1 MPEICPCSFSFPF
14 GALIPFE
21 IILLELSFFSNFENR
36 LADALQEL
44 QENTIEMERN
54 RVIPELV
61 ELYNVENAAHKLLP
75 QAKYLTKL
83 IGSDNKRVITAFNP
97 SESIECNALNGP
109 YTGDNA
115 VAIVGQESERLN
127 LEGPLHWDQNWT
139 WDF

>member
-1 MPEICPCSFSFPF
+1 M
-14 GALIPFE
+14 
-21 IILLELSFFSNFENR
+21 
-36 LADALQEL
+36 ADALQEL

-97 SESIECNALNGP
+97 SESIQFNALNGP

-115 VAIVGQESERLN
+115 VAIVGQESERQN